1 MPTTIKNRL
10 TKWSNLVHNLSCP
23 YRQKDP
29 TKHNNLRQNGNN
41 GATKHGEVRTAMA
54 DPRNQRSWK
63 AEISTDQNPNPVAFN
78 TLHEFLCDSPGVAH
92 VDRVAMPRIL
102 DFLQLYVEMIT
113 WQVPFWDHS
122 TALCQNPTANPLF
135 GGYECLW
142 YSPNGSKCFMSVF
155 FPTPQVLIF
164 HSPGSLCFHWAVA
177 RDDVSHET
185 SLLHAVMILH
195 TWILQS
201 QRCHWFGYGSI
212 PINTIFRGMNIH
224 LPAILM
230 FTRGT
235 RFWHTAIWQV
245 MECILKWRLWSNGKK
260 SDDKEVLTTTQKMTI
275 IIENDNKQLWKH
287 ILQKSSS

>member
-155 FPTPQVLIF
+155 FLPPKCWSFTARGPCASTEQSQGTMSRMRRVFFTRWWYFTPGSSNPSDVTDLAMGQYLLIPF
-164 HSPGSLCFHWAVA
+164 LGGWTSIYQLFWCSPGVQGF
-177 RDDVSHET
+177 DT
-185 SLLHAVMILH
+185 
-195 TWILQS
+195 
-201 QRCHWFGYGSI
+201 
-212 PINTIFRGMNIH
+212 
-224 LPAILM
+224 LP
-230 FTRGT
+230 FD
-235 RFWHTAIWQV
+235 
-245 MECILKWRLWSNGKK
+245 K
-260 SDDKEVLTTTQKMTI
+260 SW
-275 IIENDNKQLWKH
+275 NA
-287 ILQKSSS
+287 SSSDVFGQMEKKVTIKKFWRQPKKWQ